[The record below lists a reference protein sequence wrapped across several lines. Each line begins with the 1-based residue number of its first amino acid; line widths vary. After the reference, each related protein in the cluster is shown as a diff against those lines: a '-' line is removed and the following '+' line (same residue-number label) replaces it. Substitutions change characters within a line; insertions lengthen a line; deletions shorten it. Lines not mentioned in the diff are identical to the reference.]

1 MRIAMAN
8 RRRVLTVG
16 DGDMSCSLALARAFG
31 DRLHLLGSTLC
42 SHVELERTYAGA
54 AAISAE
60 LSERGARVAHGVD
73 ATALEAATLG
83 SSQDH
88 VVFCHPHLGLSDL
101 LSVEEHARRHIALIG
116 HFLASAKSLLAPGGL
131 IHLTLCGNQRAS
143 WRVDDHCRRLGL
155 EIVDGRHVAA
165 PPLGGRAGVPVPP
178 QPEWRAR
185 KRFRDGSLGSR
196 HALAAYGYEHRR
208 TEGGSGGER
217 CGQGDGDVRSD
228 KSVELVIA
236 EATPTPCAGPRR
248 REDQAAECCAVSWTG
263 GKDCNLALLAAW
275 RDASLRVA
283 ALVVFRPEGA
293 VFRAHPLCLMEAQA
307 ASLGLPLLHEAYVRG
322 IRRLREQHGVRVLA
336 TGDMDL
342 VGTMARNWIEE
353 CAEAAGVRAFLPL
366 WQAER
371 ASLLRR
377 LLAERFLVFF
387 SCVKSPWFEAGWVGR
402 QLDAAAVYELETL
415 AAQPEAPAAAGEQVK
430 PLDLGGERGE
440 YHTMCL
446 DGPLY
451 GRRVAVTLT
460 QPLELQSQPGQREGE
475 RWWTLGFAEGSVE
488 AGCAAAA
495 DAAAATGEAPVS
507 TPPDADADT
516 GLEASAAV
524 QTLRVYPAPT
534 AEKAESILQGGFR
547 FPSVEESVAR
557 GLKA

>member
-1 MRIAMAN
+1 MAN

-178 QPEWRAR
+178 QPGWRAR

-217 CGQGDGDVRSD
+217 CGQGRG
-228 KSVELVIA
+228 
-236 EATPTPCAGPRR
+236 AGSR
-248 REDQAAECCAVSWTG
+248 
-263 GKDCNLALLAAW
+263 
-275 RDASLRVA
+275 A
-283 ALVVFRPEGA
+283 ALGF
-293 VFRAHPLCLMEAQA
+293 
-307 ASLGLPLLHEAYVRG
+307 LL
-322 IRRLREQHGVRVLA
+322 
-336 TGDMDL
+336 
-342 VGTMARNWIEE
+342 
-353 CAEAAGVRAFLPL
+353 
-366 WQAER
+366 
-371 ASLLRR
+371 
-377 LLAERFLVFF
+377 
-387 SCVKSPWFEAGWVGR
+387 
-402 QLDAAAVYELETL
+402 
-415 AAQPEAPAAAGEQVK
+415 
-430 PLDLGGERGE
+430 
-440 YHTMCL
+440 
-446 DGPLY
+446 
-451 GRRVAVTLT
+451 
-460 QPLELQSQPGQREGE
+460 
-475 RWWTLGFAEGSVE
+475 
-488 AGCAAAA
+488 
-495 DAAAATGEAPVS
+495 
-507 TPPDADADT
+507 
-516 GLEASAAV
+516 
-524 QTLRVYPAPT
+524 
-534 AEKAESILQGGFR
+534 
-547 FPSVEESVAR
+547 
-557 GLKA
+557 